1 MRFFYGHER
10 YGLHADGPR
19 FFAPGTLTGVAIG
32 IILVGSRYRPRDLP
46 WGYRRR
52 FRPSTRVSGSRQVT
66 IERVPALRHG
76 GLLRPALIEER
87 PMIDNRIGGDWVAP
101 ASGCYL
107 SLGYSVAGT
116 GEAPTVQVARSGAED
131 VQRALGASHRAA
143 GPWGAASV
151 WGRTRLLRQM
161 PWRLRERRLELF
173 IGDLA
178 ERGGLDPGGCH
189 PRGALLRLWLGALVG
204 ASATREGP
212 GPGPAV
218 RGASGVTT
226 LALPAADPPSAGLG
240 RLVCLLGGGCTVVCA
255 VLYARRRPALRPCSA
270 LYPPAFHLARSMWSM
285 AWASRQEPRWCR
297 RHLPSRPADP
307 AVTQRPHPRGGAP
320 LASSW
325 RDGSDQSLQALGTR
339 SGPSAAWPALR
350 GSK

>member
-1 MRFFYGHER
+1 
-10 YGLHADGPR
+10 
-19 FFAPGTLTGVAIG
+19 
-32 IILVGSRYRPRDLP
+32 
-46 WGYRRR
+46 
-52 FRPSTRVSGSRQVT
+52 
-66 IERVPALRHG
+66 
-76 GLLRPALIEER
+76 
-87 PMIDNRIGGDWVAP
+87 MIDNRIGGDWVAP

-107 SLGYSVAGT
+107 SLGYSAAVS
-116 GEAPTVQVARSGAED
+116 GETLKVQVARSGAED

-255 VLYARRRPALRPCSA
+255 VLYARRRPADAWTSA
-270 LYPPAFHLARSMWSM
+270 LLCAVSACLPPGALNVVHGLGIEA
-285 AWASRQEPRWCR
+285 
-297 RHLPSRPADP
+297 
-307 AVTQRPHPRGGAP
+307 GAP
-320 LASSW
+320 LVSAPLALSASGSC
-325 RDGSDQSLQALGTR
+325 RD
-339 SGPSAAWPALR
+339 AAAPPPGR
-350 GSK
+350 GSPRVLVEGWK